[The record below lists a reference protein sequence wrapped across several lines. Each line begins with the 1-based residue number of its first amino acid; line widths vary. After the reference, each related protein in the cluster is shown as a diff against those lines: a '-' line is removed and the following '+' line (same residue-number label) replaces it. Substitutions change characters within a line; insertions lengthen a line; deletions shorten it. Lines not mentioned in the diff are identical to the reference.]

1 MQNHPAGQSV
11 IFHTLADLSRRSLA
25 PSYTG
30 SGARCA
36 VLTIT
41 QNRSLIMLS
50 LHTNAAA
57 LFTKSNLATSQ
68 SSLTTA
74 MTRLGTGYRINSA
87 QDDAAGLQIAT
98 RLEAQSRGM
107 SVAMKN
113 AQNGISMLQ
122 TADGALGEISNI
134 MLRMKDLATEA
145 STGTASAADKTAMK
159 AEFTALGAEITNIMT
174 NTKFGGEALLTGGK
188 VAAALKFQVGA
199 TAAEAY
205 TFDASAGMTALATAN
220 TALIAGDLAAA
231 DPSAT
236 IALADTAI
244 AAVSTVRSS
253 IGAGANRLNYIS
265 NNLANVN
272 NNTQVAKSRIMDTD
286 YANETA
292 TMTSRQMLMQAGT
305 SMLKQSGSIG
315 QLAMSLMQ

>member
-1 MQNHPAGQSV
+1 
-11 IFHTLADLSRRSLA
+11 
-25 PSYTG
+25 
-30 SGARCA
+30 
-36 VLTIT
+36 
-41 QNRSLIMLS
+41 MLS

-57 LFTKSNLATSQ
+57 LFTKSNLNTSQ
-68 SSLTTA
+68 NSLTTS
-74 MTRLGTGYRINSA
+74 MTRLGTGYRINSS

-107 SVAMKN
+107 TVAMKN
-113 AQNGISMLQ
+113 AQNGISLLQ
-122 TADGALGEISNI
+122 TADGALSEVSNI

-145 STGTASAADKTAMK
+145 STATATAADKTAMK
-159 AEFTALGAEITNIMT
+159 AEFDALGAEITNIMT

-188 VAAALKFQVGA
+188 LAAAMKFQVGA

-205 TFDASAGMTALATAN
+205 TFNASADLTAIGTAN
-220 TALIAGDLAAA
+220 TALIAGDLSIA
-231 DPSAT
+231 DPSAV
-236 IALADTAI
+236 IALADTAV
-244 AAVSTVRSS
+244 AAVGTLRSS
-253 IGAGANRLNYIS
+253 IGAGANRLNHIS

-272 NNTQVAKSRIMDTD
+272 NNTQIAKSRIMDTD

-292 TMTSRQMLMQAGT
+292 NMTSRQMLMQAGT

>member
-1 MQNHPAGQSV
+1 
-11 IFHTLADLSRRSLA
+11 
-25 PSYTG
+25 
-30 SGARCA
+30 
-36 VLTIT
+36 
-41 QNRSLIMLS
+41 MLS

-57 LFTKSNLATSQ
+57 LFTKSNLNTSQ
-68 SSLTTA
+68 NSLTTS
-74 MTRLGTGYRINSA
+74 MTRLGTGYRINSS

-107 SVAMKN
+107 TVAMKN
-113 AQNGISMLQ
+113 AQNGISLLQ
-122 TADGALGEISNI
+122 TADGALSEVSNI

-145 STGTASAADKTAMK
+145 STATATAADKTAMK
-159 AEFTALGAEITNIMT
+159 AEFDALGAEITNIMT

-188 VAAALKFQVGA
+188 LAAAMKFQVGA

-205 TFDASAGMTALATAN
+205 SFNASADLTAIGTAN
-220 TALIAGDLAAA
+220 TALIAGDLSIA
-231 DPSAT
+231 DPSAV
-236 IALADTAI
+236 IALADTAV
-244 AAVSTVRSS
+244 AAVGTLRSS
-253 IGAGANRLNYIS
+253 IGAGANRLNHIS

-272 NNTQVAKSRIMDTD
+272 NNTQIAKSRIMDTD

-292 TMTSRQMLMQAGT
+292 NMTSRQMLMQAGT